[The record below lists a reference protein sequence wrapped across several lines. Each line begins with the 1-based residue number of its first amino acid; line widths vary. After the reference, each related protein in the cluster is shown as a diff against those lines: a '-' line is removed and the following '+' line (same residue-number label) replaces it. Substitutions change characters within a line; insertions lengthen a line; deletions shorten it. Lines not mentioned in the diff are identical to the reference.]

1 MTFTRI
7 LYGLAYTAILGY
19 FAGKIYRKVSNP
31 RKEIGFPW
39 KPRDN
44 ELLEKRKAAI
54 RERQLAYFK
63 RQLANGLA
71 IPSERISSIMPAVGL
86 AGKGTADA
94 HALLEDIARKHG
106 VSMF

>member
-1 MTFTRI
+1 MTFSRI

-54 RERQLAYFK
+54 RERQLASLK
-63 RQLANGLA
+63 RQMINGLA
-71 IPSERISSIMPAVGL
+71 IPPERISAIIPAVDL
-86 AGKGTADA
+86 AADA